1 MSVTVIIPTYKP
13 GDKFLRL
20 MEGLKKQTLPPDK
33 ILIMNTEKKF
43 WKDSVLRGMEQA
55 EVIHISKEEF
65 DHGRTRAQAAEM
77 ADSEFLIYF
86 TQDAVPADTCTIENL
101 LKPFRDP
108 EVGAVYGRQLPDKDC
123 RLIERYTRSFNYPEK
138 SRRKT
143 RKDIPILG
151 IKTFFC
157 SNVCAAYRKEAYEK
171 MGGFTFPTIFNEDM
185 IMAGNLIKAGYAVF
199 YAADA
204 QVIHSHNYTWL
215 QQFKRNFD
223 LAVSQADHPEIFKD
237 VPSEGEGIRL
247 VKSTCCYLIKK
258 GRPWL
263 FPQLVFSSAFKFL
276 GYRMGKN
283 YRKLPRRLV
292 IKFTMSPDYWEKK
305 N

>member
-1 MSVTVIIPTYKP
+1 
-13 GDKFLRL
+13 
-20 MEGLKKQTLPPDK
+20 
-33 ILIMNTEKKF
+33 
-43 WKDSVLRGMEQA
+43 
-55 EVIHISKEEF
+55 
-65 DHGRTRAQAAEM
+65 
-77 ADSEFLIYF
+77 
-86 TQDAVPADTCTIENL
+86 
-101 LKPFRDP
+101 
-108 EVGAVYGRQLPDKDC
+108 
-123 RLIERYTRSFNYPEK
+123 
-138 SRRKT
+138 
-143 RKDIPILG
+143 
-151 IKTFFC
+151 
-157 SNVCAAYRKEAYEK
+157 

-204 QVIHSHNYTWL
+204 QVIHSHNYTWI

-247 VKSTCCYLIKK
+247 VKSTCFYLIKK

-292 IKFTMSPDYWEKK
+292 MKFTMNPDYWKKK